1 MKALVVGASGLVG
14 GAILRHLGPAAVGT
28 YRSRPMIGLIQL
40 DAQDRGALASL
51 LDRTRPGLVFFPAA
65 EPNVDWCEEHPAD
78 AREANV
84 VPALAALELSSALGA
99 RFVFFSSDYVFD
111 GAAGPYREDAAPR
124 PLQVYGRHKREVEE
138 GVLAAGGTVI
148 RTTHVFGFEPHPA
161 KNFVLRLVDR
171 LRAGERVRVPSDQVS
186 TPTWSDDLAS
196 ASAAVASDGGI
207 WNVAG
212 PDRMSRPELARAV
225 ARCFGLREDLVD
237 AVPTSRLGQPAA
249 RPLEGGLVTD
259 RLRARL
265 GRSLSSVPAALDA
278 LRAQVPA

>member
-1 MKALVVGASGLVG
+1 MSALVIGGSGLVG
-14 GAILRHLGPAAVGT
+14 GALLRHLGPAALGT
-28 YRSRPMIGLIQL
+28 YRSRPMSGLIQL
-40 DAQDRGALASL
+40 DAQDRGALADL
-51 LDRTRPGLVFFPAA
+51 LGRTRPGLVYFPAA

-78 AREANV
+78 ARQANV
-84 VPALAALELSSALGA
+84 VPALAALELSSAVGA

-111 GAAGPYREDAAPR
+111 GAAGPYPEDAAPQ
-124 PLQVYGRHKREVEE
+124 PIQVYGRHKREVEE

-161 KNFVLRLVDR
+161 KNFVLRLVER
-171 LRAGERVRVPSDQVS
+171 LRAGKRVQVPSDQVS

-237 AVPTSRLGQPAA
+237 AIPTSALGQVAA

-265 GRSLSSVPAALDA
+265 GRSLTSVPAALDA
-278 LRAQVPA
+278 LRAQVPV